1 MAAPPYDYLEQVYLP
16 IVTRMGP
23 RFESE
28 ILSWGFYPVGGGL
41 IRIGIKPCADLK
53 GIKILETGGPH
64 VGKVTA
70 LVSRIP
76 ESVGERE
83 YQLIRRRAG
92 WKLNQCEVRQIDR
105 SPGPGNIVMIR
116 LTAPNVTEMFS
127 GFGKRGVTAEQVA
140 TQAWNEARQY
150 LADEV
155 PVGEHLCDQLLLPM
169 ALAARSGNSS
179 QIVTGQ
185 LSMHAQTQ
193 IDVIKRFL
201 DVSIEVE
208 PIETRKNRITI
219 CPDLSVP

>member
-16 IVTRMGP
+16 IVSRMGP
-23 RFESE
+23 RFDSE

-41 IRIGIKPCADLK
+41 IRIGITPCADIK
-53 GIKILETGGPH
+53 GIEILETGGAP

-92 WKLNQCEVRQIDR
+92 WKLNQCEVRKIEK

-116 LTAPNVTEMFS
+116 LTRPNVTEMFS

-140 TQAWNEARQY
+140 TQAWNEARKY

-169 ALAARSGNSS
+169 ALAARNGNSS

-193 IDVIKRFL
+193 INILKLFL
-201 DVSIEVE
+201 DITIDVDSLDGQ
-208 PIETRKNRITI
+208 KHRITI
-219 CPDLSVP
+219 AAR